1 MAIDRPLFS
10 VFPTCVGVIPTKPEI
25 EVMAMG
31 IPHMRGGDPVFAVK
45 LWLYPRYSP
54 HAWG

>member
-10 VFPTCVGVIPTKPEI
+10 VFPTCVGVILCGRAITSFLI
-25 EVMAMG
+25 G
-31 IPHMRGGDPVFAVK
+31 ISHMRGGDPLPGVREVNIVQ
-45 LWLYPRYSP
+45 YSP

>member
-10 VFPTCVGVIPTKPEI
+10 VFPTCVGVILLIQKHKLTI
-25 EVMAMG
+25 G
-31 IPHMRGGDPVFAVK
+31 SIPHMRGGDSKQLQALAK
-45 LWLYPRYSP
+45 RELYSP